1 MEGKEVYGGT
11 MSKQSMWNLTFT
23 LFLIPPAIVGWYIIL
38 FMIALGIERY

>member
-1 MEGKEVYGGT
+1 
-11 MSKQSMWNLTFT
+11 MSKRSMWNLTST